1 MPFLCFYNIG
11 FLFFKKKLHKLMNQ
25 YTRIMNR
32 IFFLILIIGLS
43 VKGYSQNEFSSKF
56 KAIPPVD
63 MSFKAKKVK
72 APEVEAPAIVTP
84 DILKKPTLI
93 EHELTPISMIPK
105 NNFINPG
112 DIVRDRLNK
121 KEDNPEGNVYRRNQ
135 NLGDFKTGSVT
146 AKVLYRDAAYVDG
159 DQIRVFLND
168 KVIEYQVNLDS
179 NFKGFEITLEKGINK
194 IDFEALNQGSSG
206 PNTAEFKVYDDKG
219 GLISA
224 SQWNLGTGF
233 KATIILVK
241 E

>member
-1 MPFLCFYNIG
+1 MI
-11 FLFFKKKLHKLMNQ
+11 NQ

-32 IFFLILIIGLS
+32 NFFLILIIGLS
-43 VKGYSQNEFSSKF
+43 IKGYSQNEFSNKF

-63 MSFKAKKVK
+63 MIFKLKKVK

-84 DILKKPTLI
+84 DVLKTPILLEPKPA
-93 EHELTPISMIPK
+93 PISMILE

-121 KEDNPEGNVYRRNQ
+121 REDNPEGNVYRRNQ

-159 DQIRVFLND
+159 DQIRVYLND

-179 NFKGFEITLEKGINK
+179 AFKGFEIVLEKGINK

-219 GLISA
+219 SLISA